1 MSSIFKRIDTVFLQ
15 VSDFEQAIKWYG
27 DVLGF
32 KLRWKDD
39 KGGYA
44 ALDIGETLL
53 TLVRTNNNEKPVRKN
68 NHISFNFYTSDI
80 EQAHQYLVQN
90 DVNVEPIIEDK
101 DVKWFKFQDL
111 EGNDLEVCYFKE

>member
-44 ALDIGETLL
+44 CLNIGETPL
-53 TLVRTNNNEKPVRKN
+53 TLVRKSNNDEQVKSND
-68 NHISFNFYTSDI
+68 ISFNFYTSNIDTARNHLI
-80 EQAHQYLVQN
+80 QKNVT
-90 DVNVEPIIEDK
+90 VEPIND
-101 DVKWFKFQDL
+101 DGNVKWFKFQDL
-111 EGNDLEVCYFKE
+111 EGNKLEVCHFPE